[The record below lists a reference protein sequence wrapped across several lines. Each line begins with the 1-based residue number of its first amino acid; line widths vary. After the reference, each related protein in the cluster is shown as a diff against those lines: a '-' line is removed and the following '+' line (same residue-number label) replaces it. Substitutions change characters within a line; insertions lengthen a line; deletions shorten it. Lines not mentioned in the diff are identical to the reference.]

1 MWVRV
6 WRTGT
11 YNDFH
16 LLPRKLGIEDRAA
29 ILSSLTDS
37 PRCDSLL
44 AHPPIHF
51 VFPRLSSR
59 VFCREG
65 GYLRKQ
71 RQGGGASD
79 IHPRP
84 RSCNLPLSLP
94 LSWGGIAPPSP
105 PPTTPLLHPP
115 SQRPCRGP
123 LVPSVESRG
132 LRDSHFGLGEFSSS
146 SPSRDRE
153 PFVHYRTFA
162 STTISRW
169 KSIFSNRV
177 ATWHDQLCCMRQ
189 TCKSTVVSRD
199 YWRK

>member
-1 MWVRV
+1 MSRCRAGATWVRV

-16 LLPRKLGIEDRAA
+16 LLPRKLGIEDRVA
-29 ILSSLTDS
+29 ILSSSPVRRS

-84 RSCNLPLSLP
+84 HSRNLPLSLP
-94 LSWGGIAPPSP
+94 LSWGGIAPPPP
-105 PPTTPLLHPP
+105 PPTTPLLHPSSP
-115 SQRPCRGP
+115 TTLPWPARAVSRVQRTPRFA
-123 LVPSVESRG
+123 
-132 LRDSHFGLGEFSSS
+132 LRPWRVSSS

-162 STTISRW
+162 PTTIS
-169 KSIFSNRV
+169 
-177 ATWHDQLCCMRQ
+177 Q
-189 TCKSTVVSRD
+189 
-199 YWRK
+199 